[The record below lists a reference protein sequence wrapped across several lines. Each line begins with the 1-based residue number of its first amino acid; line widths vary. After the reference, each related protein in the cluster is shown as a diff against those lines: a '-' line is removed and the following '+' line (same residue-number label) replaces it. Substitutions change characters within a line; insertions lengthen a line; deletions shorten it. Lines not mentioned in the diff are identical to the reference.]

1 MAEAV
6 IVPEDELLD
15 RTGLALRP
23 LPGGFGVELAGL
35 NLRQRQE
42 PGIGA
47 LLPHLWRQYGLLLIR
62 RQDLGPAE
70 VAAFGAAFGEPRRAP
85 IMDSGRVFVEGHP
98 EVFAI
103 SNLVDNKSRV
113 GALGTGAL
121 DWHAVMS
128 YLSTPPRAVCLYA
141 YNVSRGAGRTG
152 FLDARRAYDEL
163 PHPLRAAVAALT
175 IKHDA
180 AYTLDGY
187 LREGCGLTL
196 ARAKA
201 RGEFD
206 IRMLVG
212 ASHPAVWKDAETG
225 IQSLFLGR
233 RQNAYAEGLAVAESE
248 ALLDTLWRFV
258 ARFGESAYHHPWE
271 NGDLII
277 WDNHR
282 AMLRREGFLGSL
294 PRTLLRVQMREPEAI
309 PAETSG
315 R

>member
-35 NLRQRQE
+35 DLRQKQD
-42 PGIGA
+42 PQIGA
-47 LLPHLWRQYGLLLIR
+47 LLPRLWRRYGLLLIR

-70 VAAFGAAFGEPRRAP
+70 VAAFGATFGEPRRAP

-128 YLSTPPRAVCLYA
+128 YLSAPPRAVCLYA
-141 YNVSRGAGRTG
+141 YNVSRRAGRTG
-152 FLDARRAYDEL
+152 FLDACRAYDAL
-163 PHPLRAAVAALT
+163 PQPLRAAVTELT

-201 RGEFD
+201 RGGFD

-212 ASHPAVWKDAETG
+212 ASHPAVRTDAETG
-225 IQSLFLGR
+225 MRSLFLGR

-248 ALLDTLWRFV
+248 ALLDALWRFV
-258 ARFGESAYHHPWE
+258 ARFGEAAYHHPWE
-271 NGDLII
+271 NGDLIV

-282 AMLRREGFLGSL
+282 AMLRREAFLGSL
-294 PRTLLRVQMREPEAI
+294 PRTLLRVQMHGPETI

>member
-1 MAEAV
+1 MADAL

-35 NLRQRQE
+35 DLRQKLDRRVQE
-42 PGIGA
+42 F
-47 LLPHLWRQYGLLLIR
+47 LSRLWRKYGLLLIR
-62 RQDLGPAE
+62 RQNLGPTEIAT
-70 VAAFGAAFGEPRRAP
+70 FGATFGEPRRAP

-121 DWHAVMS
+121 DWHSVMS
-128 YLSTPPRAVCLYA
+128 YLGMPPRAVCLYA

-152 FLDARRAYDEL
+152 FLDACRAYEAL
-163 PHPLRAAVAALT
+163 PHPLKAAVTALT

-201 RGEFD
+201 RGGFD

-212 ASHPAVWKDAETG
+212 ASHPAVWTDEETG
-225 IQSLFLGR
+225 MASLFLGR

-248 ALLDTLWRFV
+248 ALLDALWRYV
-258 ARFGESAYHHPWE
+258 SRFGEDAYHHTWQ
-271 NGDLII
+271 NGDLIV

-282 AMLRREGFLGSL
+282 AMLRREAFLGSL
-294 PRTLLRVQMREPEAI
+294 PRTLLRVQMRPPETV
-309 PAETSG
+309 PAASSG
-315 R
+315 C